1 MCIVAAEY
9 YLIVHVHRI
18 LVMTLLENVIMFRV
32 DNTSSSHAEN
42 RKNNFLVLGEGP
54 TFAGNN
60 GLAEKKFSINF
71 SEASTKYC
79 LSLHYNADNSCQFVS
94 EKEIFK
100 SKADNNNINFQAQFC
115 VGSISI
121 GFSATES
128 IEVSSNGNV
137 YGFFCRLEFYL

>member
-9 YLIVHVHRI
+9 YLIVYVHRI

-32 DNTSSSHAEN
+32 DNNSSSHAEN
-42 RKNNFLVLGEGP
+42 SKNNFLVLGEGP
-54 TFAGNN
+54 TFAGY
-60 GLAEKKFSINF
+60 GLAEKTFSINF

-79 LSLHYNADNSCQFVS
+79 LSLHYNADNSYQFVS

-100 SKADNNNINFQAQFC
+100 FKADNNNVNFQAQFC

>member
-32 DNTSSSHAEN
+32 DNNLSSHAEN

-54 TFAGNN
+54 TFAGN

-71 SEASTKYC
+71 SEVSTKYC
-79 LSLHYNADNSCQFVS
+79 LSLHDNADNSYQFVS

-100 SKADNNNINFQAQFC
+100 FKADNNNVNFQAQFC

-137 YGFFCRLEFYL
+137 YDFFCRLEFYL

>member
-9 YLIVHVHRI
+9 HLIVHVHRI
-18 LVMTLLENVIMFRV
+18 LVMTLLENVIMFCV

-54 TFAGNN
+54 TFAGN
-60 GLAEKKFSINF
+60 GLAAKKFSINF

-79 LSLHYNADNSCQFVS
+79 LSLHYNADNSYQFVS

-100 SKADNNNINFQAQFC
+100 FKAGNNNVNFQAQFC

-128 IEVSSNGNV
+128 IEVCSNGNV
-137 YGFFCRLEFYL
+137 YDFFCRLEFYL

>member
-9 YLIVHVHRI
+9 HLIVHVHRI

-79 LSLHYNADNSCQFVS
+79 LSLHYNADNS
-94 EKEIFK
+94 
-100 SKADNNNINFQAQFC
+100 
-115 VGSISI
+115 
-121 GFSATES
+121 
-128 IEVSSNGNV
+128 
-137 YGFFCRLEFYL
+137 Y